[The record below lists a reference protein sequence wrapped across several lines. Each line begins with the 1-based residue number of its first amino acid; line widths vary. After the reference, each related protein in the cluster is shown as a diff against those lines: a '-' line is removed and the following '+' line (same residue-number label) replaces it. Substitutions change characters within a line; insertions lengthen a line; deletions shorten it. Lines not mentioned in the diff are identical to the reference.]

1 MVTSMLLVALLSV
14 DAGPRNCGGG
24 RQARGCRSRAVATC
38 AQPVYYAPSCSS
50 CASPVIVGTTVVQTA
65 VVQPAVVQPT
75 VIQSTVVTCSGGTCQ
90 PTFTAAPVYSAPV
103 QYAAP
108 TYYFA
113 RGGCSTCR

>member
-14 DAGPRNCGGG
+14 DAGPRSCGGG

-38 AQPVYYAPSCSS
+38 AQPVYASSCSS
-50 CASPVIVGTTVVQTA
+50 CASPVIVGTTVVQPT
-65 VVQPAVVQPT
+65 VIQPTVVQPT
-75 VIQSTVVTCSGGTCQ
+75 VSTCSGGTCQ
-90 PTFTAAPVYSAPV
+90 PIYTAAPAPFYSAPV

-108 TYYFA
+108 NYSFG